1 MDHLHELW
9 ATGCIH
15 AVAQGV
21 LGAEFIW
28 GEDLN
33 KIPGLTDKLTAD
45 ITLIRDKGMRGAVE
59 TIMKQ

>member
-1 MDHLHELW
+1 
-9 ATGCIH
+9 
-15 AVAQGV
+15 VAQGV